1 MCNAYLYTR
10 GAGKKKVEKTI
21 KNNLNSPFLTPM
33 APIGFHKWPNNG
45 HEIASHSTHYNFL
58 ARTHH

>member
-1 MCNAYLYTR
+1 MCNAYLQYILPGR

-33 APIGFHKWPNNG
+33 TPIGFH
-45 HEIASHSTHYNFL
+45 
-58 ARTHH
+58 

>member
-1 MCNAYLYTR
+1 MLVIIKKKKTPWNSVCNAYLYTR

-33 APIGFHKWPNNG
+33 TPIGFH
-45 HEIASHSTHYNFL
+45 
-58 ARTHH
+58 